1 LKVVA
6 AIPARYHS
14 SRFEGKALVEIHGK
28 SLIEWVYRQTVKS
41 RFIKKAIVATDD
53 ARIFEAVSR
62 FGGEAIMTSPLHKTG
77 TDRVAE
83 AIKKVEADI
92 VVNVQG
98 DEPLI
103 TPDVI
108 DGVIQPLLDN
118 PELQMATA
126 ACEIKDKEDLDNPNV
141 VKVTMDRNNFAL
153 YFSRSKI
160 PYHRGS
166 HGTSTVYK
174 HLGLYSF
181 RKEFLERFTHLP
193 QGELEKM
200 ESLEQ
205 LRVLEY
211 GYKLK
216 VIKTDYDGIGV
227 DTKEDLDKVVQR
239 ISQLQKSEN
248 Q

>member
-1 LKVVA
+1 MKVVA

-14 SRFEGKALVEIHGK
+14 SRFEGKALVEILGK
-28 SLIEWVYRQTVKS
+28 PLIEWVYIQTVKS
-41 RFIKKAIVATDD
+41 RLINKTFVATDD
-53 ARIFEAVSR
+53 IRIFEAVSS
-62 FGGEAIMTSPLHKTG
+62 FGCQAIMTSSNHKTG
-77 TDRVAE
+77 TDRIAE
-83 AIKKVEADI
+83 AIKEVAADI

-160 PYHRGS
+160 PYHRES
-166 HGTSTVYK
+166 LGTSIVYK

-181 RKEFLERFTHLP
+181 RKEFLGRFTDLP
-193 QGELEKM
+193 QGELEKA

-205 LRVLEY
+205 LRILEY

-216 VIKTDYDGIGV
+216 VIKTAYDGIGV
-227 DTKEDLDKVVQR
+227 DTKDDLDKVVQR

>member
-1 LKVVA
+1 MKVVA

-14 SRFEGKALVEIHGK
+14 SRFEGKALIEIHGK

-41 RFIKKAIVATDD
+41 RLIQKAIVATDD

-77 TDRVAE
+77 TDRIAE
-83 AIKKVEADI
+83 AIKKLEVDI

-108 DGVIQPLLDN
+108 DGIIQPLLDN

-126 ACEIKDKEDLDNPNV
+126 ACEIKDKEDIDNPNV

-160 PYHRGS
+160 PYHRES

-181 RKEFLERFTHLP
+181 RKEFLGRFTDLP
-193 QGELEKM
+193 QGELEKT

-216 VIKTDYDGIGV
+216 VVKTDYDGIGV